1 MTTSSSDTPPTPE
14 RKLPATIGPYFIESE
29 LGSGGMGTVYLG
41 RHKETD
47 EFVAVKLL
55 PASMARE
62 AGFVARFEREI
73 AAMKQLKNAH
83 IVELF
88 ESGEDNESYYYTMEY
103 VKGETLAGRLERD
116 GRIPWREAIEIGVQI
131 CTALKSAHNAGII
144 HRDLKPSN
152 LLLNE
157 EGVVKLTDFGVAQV
171 FATGRLTVTGGVLG
185 TAEYMSPEQAQGKRA
200 SKQSDIYSLGAV
212 MYVMLTGRPPFT
224 GKTALDIIQKHRFA
238 QFDSVKRV
246 VPEVPFWLD
255 EIVCKCLSKKPEDR
269 YPDAYV
275 LSLRLAEVS
284 KKIDMQQQ
292 AAAKSELEGT
302 AETIVD
308 AGDGIFSDDEVGG
321 TLVRDL
327 FRAQLDTEQSAK
339 GFTKLFD
346 NVWVLIG
353 VLVLLAGGAYSLS
366 VLNTPS
372 QAGLYERGVELMSRP
387 EGLAWEAA
395 KRENFDKLLELD
407 EERWQPKVAP
417 YLKEIEVYELR
428 KSLLGRSL
436 KQEELPE
443 SEPEAIVLQA
453 MELRKQGRVT
463 EARLRLIALRDLL
476 KGDEDY
482 QTYSSLLDQ
491 MIAETSA
498 EANLDRLTY
507 VEAALDRADAEFE
520 KGEIEQ
526 ALSIWFSVKK
536 LYDHHPDA
544 RELVQRAERSY
555 LEASS
560 VRLDHNDD
568 SSFMSD
574 LLLEAAGTELLRT
587 REGLIN
593 KSQAADH
600 EDNKE

>member
-1 MTTSSSDTPPTPE
+1 MTTSSSDTPPTPDRE
-14 RKLPATIGPYFIESE
+14 LPATIGPYFIESE

-83 IVELF
+83 IVKLF
-88 ESGEDNESYYYTMEY
+88 ESGEENESYYYTMEY

-152 LLLNE
+152 LLLDE
-157 EGVVKLTDFGVAQV
+157 DGVVKLTDFGVAQV

-200 SKQSDIYSLGAV
+200 VKQSDIYSLGAV
-212 MYVMLTGRPPFT
+212 MYVMLAGRPPFT

-255 EIVCKCLSKKPEDR
+255 EIVCQCLSKKPEDR

-275 LSLRLAEVS
+275 LSLRLAEVT
-284 KKIDMQQQ
+284 KKIDMQQEVS
-292 AAAKSELEGT
+292 KLSELEGT

-308 AGDGIFSDDEVGG
+308 SGDGIFSDDEVGG

-327 FRAQLDTEQSAK
+327 FRAQLDAEKAAK
-339 GFTKLFD
+339 GFSKLFD
-346 NVWVLIG
+346 NAWVLVGI
-353 VLVLLAGGAYSLS
+353 LLLLAGGAYGIS

-372 QAGLYERGVELMSRP
+372 QEGLFARGQELMSRS
-387 EGLAWEAA
+387 EGLAWDAA
-395 KRENFDKLLELD
+395 KRENFEKLLEMD
-407 EERWQPKVAP
+407 EQRWRPEVEP
-417 YLKEIEVYELR
+417 YLEKIKVYELR

-436 KQEELPE
+436 KQEELPK

-476 KGDEDY
+476 KGNEDY
-482 QTYSSLLDQ
+482 QTYSSLLNQ

-498 EANLDRLTY
+498 EAKLDRLTY
-507 VEAALDRADAEFE
+507 VEAALDRADADFE
-520 KGEIEQ
+520 KGDVEQ
-526 ALSIWFSVKK
+526 AVSIWFSVKK
-536 LYDHHPDA
+536 LYDQHPDA
-544 RELVQRAERSY
+544 NELVARAEKRY
-555 LEASS
+555 LEATG
-560 VRLDHNDD
+560 VQ
-568 SSFMSD
+568 
-574 LLLEAAGTELLRT
+574 LLRT
-587 REGLIN
+587 R
-593 KSQAADH
+593 ADFT
-600 EDNKE
+600 EETDSDNSVLDNTE